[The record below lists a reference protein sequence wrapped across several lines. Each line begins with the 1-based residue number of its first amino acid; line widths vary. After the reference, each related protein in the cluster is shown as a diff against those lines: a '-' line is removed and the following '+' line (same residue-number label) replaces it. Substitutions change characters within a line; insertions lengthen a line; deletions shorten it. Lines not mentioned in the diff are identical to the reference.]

1 MRKLL
6 SANFSRLWRSKI
18 FWLLEAVCFVF
29 GVFVYTLVAINTRNL
44 GQGWLE
50 YNAHAYFYLPIL
62 FIAVV
67 IAIFACFYI
76 GTDYSDGTLRN
87 KLIVGHSRAG
97 IYLSYFLTAT
107 IVALLLVAAYLL
119 AVPVVG
125 LPFSGSAVIT
135 CVELQPWRIMNFILV
150 IIEYTALFVLLSML
164 DSNKARNVVISLLVA
179 VSVIMIGMML
189 YGRYAQP
196 EFVNHVVALPD
207 GGIELKQGAANSKYL
222 SGTTRT
228 VVEWFTLILPS
239 GSVMLS
245 LDRNLDFDWRNPV
258 LSVILIVVLTSIGI
272 WLFKKKDIR

>member
-1 MRKLL
+1 MEG
-6 SANFSRLWRSKI
+6 F
-18 FWLLEAVCFVF
+18 CFGF
-29 GVFVYTLVAINTRNL
+29 GVFAYILVAINTRNL

-179 VSVIMIGMML
+179 FSVIMVGMML

>member
-1 MRKLL
+1 M
-6 SANFSRLWRSKI
+6 
-18 FWLLEAVCFVF
+18 LEAICFAI
-29 GVFVYTLVAINTRNL
+29 GHFVYTLVAINTHNL
-44 GQGWLE
+44 GHGWLE

-135 CVELQPWRIMNFILV
+135 CVELQPWRMMNFVLV

-164 DSNKARNVVISLLVA
+164 DSNKARNVVVSLLVA
-179 VSVIMIGMML
+179 VVVIMAGMML

-196 EFVNHVVALPD
+196 EFVNHVVTLPD

-222 SGTTRT
+222 SGTIRT
-228 VVEWFTLILPS
+228 VVEWITLILPS

-245 LDRNLDFDWRNPV
+245 LDRYLGFDWRNPV
-258 LSVILIVVLTSIGI
+258 LSVVLIVVLNAIGI
-272 WLFKKKDIR
+272 QLFKKKDIK

>member
-1 MRKLL
+1 M
-6 SANFSRLWRSKI
+6 
-18 FWLLEAVCFVF
+18 C
-29 GVFVYTLVAINTRNL
+29 
-44 GQGWLE
+44 
-50 YNAHAYFYLPIL
+50 
-62 FIAVV
+62 
-67 IAIFACFYI
+67 AC
-76 GTDYSDGTLRN
+76 
-87 KLIVGHSRAG
+87 
-97 IYLSYFLTAT
+97 
-107 IVALLLVAAYLL
+107 
-119 AVPVVG
+119 
-125 LPFSGSAVIT
+125 
-135 CVELQPWRIMNFILV
+135 
-150 IIEYTALFVLLSML
+150 
-164 DSNKARNVVISLLVA
+164 SNKARNVVISLLVA

>member
-6 SANFSRLWRSKI
+6 SANFSRLWKNKV
-18 FWLLEAVCFVF
+18 FWVLEGFCFGF
-29 GVFVYTLVAINTRNL
+29 GVFAYILVAINTRNL

-119 AVPVVG
+119 AVPIVG

-179 VSVIMIGMML
+179 FSVIMVGMML

>member
-18 FWLLEAVCFVF
+18 FLLLEIICFAI
-29 GVFVYTLVAINTRNL
+29 GVFVYSLVAINTRNL
-44 GQGWLE
+44 GHGWLE

-87 KLIVGHSRAG
+87 KLIVGHSRTG
-97 IYLSYFLTAT
+97 IYLSYFLTTT

-125 LPFSGSAVIT
+125 FPFSGSAVIT
-135 CVELQPWRIMNFILV
+135 FVELQPWRIMNFVLV
-150 IIEYTALFVLLSML
+150 IMEYTALFVLLSML
-164 DSNKARNVVISLLVA
+164 DSNKARNVVINLLVA
-179 VSVIMIGMML
+179 VAVIMAGMML

-196 EFVNHVVALPD
+196 EFVNHVVMLPD

-222 SGTTRT
+222 SGTIRT
-228 VVEWFTLILPS
+228 VVEWITLIMPS

-245 LDRNLDFDWRNPV
+245 LDRNLGFDWRNPA
-258 LSVILIVVLTSIGI
+258 LSVILIAVLTAIGI
-272 WLFKKKDIR
+272 WLFKKKDIK

>member
-6 SANFSRLWRSKI
+6 FANFSRLWKNKV
-18 FWLLEAVCFVF
+18 FWVLEGFCFGF
-29 GVFVYTLVAINTRNL
+29 GVFAYILVAINTRNL

-179 VSVIMIGMML
+179 FSVIMVGMML

>member
-18 FWLLEAVCFVF
+18 LWLLEAVCLAF
-29 GVFVYTLVAINTRNL
+29 GVFVYILVAINTRNL

-179 VSVIMIGMML
+179 FSVIMVGMML